1 MWSHKEINQ
10 VDCSANGEVTSVVY
24 LKNYIFSGHSDG
36 TLKVAACMLFQ
47 ITVIYILKKTS
58 LLAFSVSKSYIC
70 FKKVSE
76 SSVIRT
82 MQCTQVWEGSENI
95 LRLVHEAQEH
105 TKAITSLS
113 VLHSEEKV
121 FSGSLD
127 RSIRVRT

>member
-36 TLKVAACMLFQ
+36 TLKV
-47 ITVIYILKKTS
+47 
-58 LLAFSVSKSYIC
+58 
-70 FKKVSE
+70 
-76 SSVIRT
+76 
-82 MQCTQVWEGSENI
+82 WEGSENI

-113 VLHSEEKV
+113 VLHSEEKI

-127 RSIRVRT
+127 RSIRVRTNIAMLLFLARFSS